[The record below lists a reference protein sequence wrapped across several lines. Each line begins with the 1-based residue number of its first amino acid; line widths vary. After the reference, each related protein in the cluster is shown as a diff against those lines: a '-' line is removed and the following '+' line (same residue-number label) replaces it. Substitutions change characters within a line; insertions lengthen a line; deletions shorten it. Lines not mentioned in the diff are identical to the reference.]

1 MREWDLDLGKA
12 SRRHAHARQTA
23 PTEAHVALQ
32 LWITRSSERCSAR
45 WCRALPIPRH
55 ARAHALHRR
64 LGLKKVGPRSQVCP
78 ALGPPC
84 APART
89 SLPCHAVERASTHT
103 RIPAQRVLKGGLR
116 LAGVSG
122 LPTSHHRSARE
133 KKNRQTAA
141 PIFGHGWLIKTRQ
154 TDRPWHGRE
163 LTKTRAVKHPR
174 KRRLCGAERSYVR
187 TLGHAPALRVAAQSG
202 LRVCCNGFNCLGWA
216 PCRAL
221 LVGRRDSRGRAQM
234 LSGDLLASSSGP
246 VCHVDDDHRAV
257 QLTARR
263 VSVGEGHECDRR
275 ADRDDD
281 RHSASAAGV

>member
-1 MREWDLDLGKA
+1 MREWDLDLGKCSKA

-64 LGLKKVGPRSQVCP
+64 LGLKTFGPRSQVCP

-122 LPTSHHRSARE
+122 LPTSHHRSAAE
-133 KKNRQTAA
+133 KKTDRQTLARSRVNKNQSCQTSQKAA
-141 PIFGHGWLIKTRQ
+141 TVRS
-154 TDRPWHGRE
+154 
-163 LTKTRAVKHPR
+163 
-174 KRRLCGAERSYVR
+174 GAE
-187 TLGHAPALRVAAQSG
+187 LCPHAWPCSCVACCCAVWPQG
-202 LRVCCNGFNCLGWA
+202 LLQW
-216 PCRAL
+216 
-221 LVGRRDSRGRAQM
+221 
-234 LSGDLLASSSGP
+234 
-246 VCHVDDDHRAV
+246 V
-257 QLTARR
+257 QLPWMGTL
-263 VSVGEGHECDRR
+263 
-275 ADRDDD
+275 
-281 RHSASAAGV
+281 